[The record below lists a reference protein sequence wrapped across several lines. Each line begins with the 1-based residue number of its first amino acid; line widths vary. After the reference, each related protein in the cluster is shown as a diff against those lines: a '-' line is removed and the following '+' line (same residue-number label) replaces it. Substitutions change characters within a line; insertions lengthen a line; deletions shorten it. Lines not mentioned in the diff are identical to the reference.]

1 MHLLLVG
8 LSHRTAPIELRERV
22 DFQGRLEPALRA
34 LAARGS
40 AVEAVVLS
48 TCNRA
53 ELYAACNDVAA
64 ARADL
69 AAFVGDFHGVD
80 RAAVAPHVYDLQDLD
95 AARHLFRVSAGLDS
109 LVVGE
114 PQILGQVKDAH
125 RAATGEQT
133 VGPLLNR
140 LFHFSFFV
148 GKRVR
153 AETGLAAGAVS
164 VGYAAV
170 ALARKIFGA
179 LKGRTVLV
187 IGAGEMG
194 KLTARHLKSQ
204 GVRHVTI
211 VSRTLAHATRTAMA
225 IGGASAVP
233 WDELDSALGASD
245 IVVTTTGATSP
256 ILTKARI
263 EAVMHSR
270 RNRPIFIIDIAV
282 PRDVEPASGEL
293 EQVFLYNIDD
303 LQATVRDNLARR
315 ASEVERAEAIV
326 SEEVGKF
333 GAWFK
338 SRGVI
343 PTVVA
348 LRQRFEAIRRS
359 ELERLDFKLGAL
371 PPEARARVDEITHL
385 IVEKL
390 LLTPTAQLKGLGDA
404 ETATAYSEALS
415 RLFRLSDAADRDSAE
430 AQPEIRAA
438 DPDGSTALAND
449 PDASTSSG
457 TPRATSSGE
466 RVERADPGEDRVQPF
481 IRPKARPTG
490 PGR

>member
-1 MHLLLVG
+1 MHLLLIG
-8 LSHRTAPIELRERV
+8 LSHRTAPVELRERV

-40 AVEAVVLS
+40 ALEAVVVS

-53 ELYAACNDVAA
+53 EVYAACDDVAA

-69 AAFVGDFHGVD
+69 AAFVGDFHGLD
-80 RAAVAPHVYDLQDLD
+80 RSAVAPHVYDLTDLE

-109 LVVGE
+109 MVMGE
-114 PQILGQVKDAH
+114 PQILGQVKEAH
-125 RAATGEQT
+125 AAAAAVQT

-140 LFHFSFFV
+140 LFHASFAV

-153 AETGLAAGAVS
+153 TETGLASGAVS

-170 ALARKIFGA
+170 ALARKIFGR
-179 LKGRTVLV
+179 LDGRTVLV

-194 KLTARHLKSQ
+194 KLTAMHLKSQ
-204 GVRHVTI
+204 GVSHVTI
-211 VSRTLAHATRTAMA
+211 ISRTLAHAARTAEA
-225 IGGASAVP
+225 IGGASAAP
-233 WDELDSALGASD
+233 WDELDTALGASD
-245 IVVTTTGATSP
+245 IVITTTGAPSP
-256 ILTKARI
+256 ILTKARV
-263 EAVMHSR
+263 EAVMRTR
-270 RNRPIFIIDIAV
+270 RNRPLFIIDIAV
-282 PRDVEPASGEL
+282 PRDVEAAAGEI

-326 SEEVGKF
+326 GEEVGRF
-333 GAWFK
+333 GAWFRA
-338 SRGVI
+338 RGVI

-348 LRQRFEAIRRS
+348 LRQQFERIRQA
-359 ELERLDFKLGAL
+359 EFERLEFKLSAL

-390 LLTPTAQLKGLGDA
+390 LLTPTEQLKALSDA
-404 ETATAYSEALS
+404 ETIAVYSEALN
-415 RLFRLSDAADRDSAE
+415 RLF
-430 AQPEIRAA
+430 
-438 DPDGSTALAND
+438 ALGD
-449 PDASTSSG
+449 V
-457 TPRATSSGE
+457 
-466 RVERADPGEDRVQPF
+466 VEREADAEGRVQPF
-481 IRPKARPTG
+481 VRPRTRPGG